1 MKQIKVEKIN
11 GKEYAVWK
19 VYHTLANYEDL
30 RNFMNTNISGEPFY
44 ITDFHWTL
52 VHEDE
57 YEILKQGIELFGYE
71 EVFMKLAENAALLGY
86 EFVKEEDEDEGEYS

>member
-1 MKQIKVEKIN
+1 MQIRVEKIN

-30 RNFMNTNISGEPFY
+30 RNFMNTNISGEPFC

-71 EVFMKLAENAALLGY
+71 EVFSESDRKCV
-86 EFVKEEDEDEGEYS
+86 FEDADKFLEGNV